1 VVTFCAQSLCKVA
14 VHTATDFDMQCAQ
27 RLLAANM
34 LQVMVG
40 SAAPQ
45 VRGGREDRIT
55 GLTLPPAFYGLSE
68 RNAPPPYDEPS
79 PLERYGFSAS
89 YIQLKYYI

>member
-1 VVTFCAQSLCKVA
+1 M
-14 VHTATDFDMQCAQ
+14 HTATDFDMQCAQ

-34 LQVMVG
+34 LQVVVG

-45 VRGGREDRIT
+45 VRGGRGDRIT

-79 PLERYGFSAS
+79 SLERYGFSAS
-89 YIQLKYYI
+89 YYHITTYEYTCTYVHT